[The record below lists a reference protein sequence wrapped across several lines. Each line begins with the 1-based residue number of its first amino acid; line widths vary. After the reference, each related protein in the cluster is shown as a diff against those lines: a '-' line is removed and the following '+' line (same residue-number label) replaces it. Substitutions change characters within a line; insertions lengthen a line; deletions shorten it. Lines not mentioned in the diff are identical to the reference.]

1 MTGFY
6 TNKTVWLTGAS
17 SGIGEAMAL
26 QLAKQGAELIL
37 SSENKEELERVNNLC
52 LQETAKSEAVVLDL
66 SNIDSIKQTL
76 EYILPKYK
84 KIDVLLLNAGISQ
97 RASTVDTSQEV
108 HDRIM
113 QINFHANVLIT
124 KAILPLMLKQG
135 VGHIGVTSSIS
146 GKFGFHLRSAYAA
159 SKHALHGFFES
170 VMLENREDKVFVTIV
185 CPGRVKTKISLH
197 ALEADGKQHGKMDD
211 GQAGGISSERCASKY
226 LKAVR
231 KRKREKLI
239 GGKEILMVYFKRYVP
254 WLFYYMSKRIKST

>member
-6 TNKTVWLTGAS
+6 TNKKVWLTGAS

-37 SSENKEELERVNNLC
+37 SSENKEELERVNALC
-52 LQETAKSEAVVLDL
+52 ISHGAKSEAILLDL
-66 SNIDSIKQTL
+66 SKPDEVNQITQ
-76 EYILPKYK
+76 EILSKCQ
-84 KIDVLLLNAGISQ
+84 KIDILILNAGISQ

-124 KAILPLMLKQG
+124 KAILSQMIKQG
-135 VGHIGVTSSIS
+135 GGYIGVTSSIS
-146 GKFGFHLRSAYAA
+146 GKFGFHLRSSYAA

-185 CPGRVKTKISLH
+185 CPGRVKTKISVH
-197 ALEADGKQHGKMDD
+197 ALEADGKQHGKMDE
-211 GQAGGISSERCASKY
+211 GQAGGITPERCASKY
-226 LKAVR
+226 LKAIR

-239 GGKEILMVYFKRYVP
+239 GRKEILMVYFKRYIP
-254 WLFYYMSKRIKST
+254 SLFYYMSKRIKST